1 MKEFKEYEEFKEW
14 KLFGRMSADSAGR
27 ARRMNPSIPFDK
39 ILQPVLLAGCRKGR
53 TQSNP
58 TPK

>member
-1 MKEFKEYEEFKEW
+1 MKEYEEFKEGEP
-14 KLFGRMSADSAGR
+14 FGRMSADSAGH
-27 ARRMNPSIPFDK
+27 AGGMNPSTLFGK

-53 TQSNP
+53 PQSNP